1 MRSGALLA
9 VILGLAGGAAGHDL
23 YLMPERFV
31 AEPGTV
37 LGIAFENGDGFP
49 EGEAPVAPE
58 RLRDTRLIS
67 RAGTE
72 PFTGVI
78 AEKRRTRAAVRVPG
92 SGIAIL
98 TARTLPRFLELPP
111 EKFEA
116 YLEHEHLTDILAWR
130 REHGESGKPGR
141 ELYSKYVKSLV
152 RAGSSDGFWSE
163 RAGLL
168 VEFIPEADPYS
179 LRPGDAL
186 PVRLLM
192 GGAPAAGVAVE
203 SAWLEKRAGKTEFV
217 GRTAA
222 DGRIRVPLRAPGP
235 HRLHAIIMRRCDD
248 TAKAD
253 WESFWATLTFSV
265 SEKR

>member
-1 MRSGALLA
+1 MKNSTLLL
-9 VILGLAGGAAGHDL
+9 VSLGLVGGAAGHDL

-31 AEPGTV
+31 AEPGMV
-37 LGIAFENGDGFP
+37 LSIAFENGDGFP
-49 EGEAPVAPE
+49 EGEAPVAPD
-58 RLRDTRLIS
+58 RLRDARLIS

-72 PFTGVI
+72 PFTRMV
-78 AEKRRTRAAVRVPG
+78 AEQRRTRAEVRVPG
-92 SGIAIL
+92 AGIALL

-130 REHGESGKPGR
+130 REHGEEGKPGR

-152 RAGSSDGFWSE
+152 RAGRSDGFWSE

-168 VEFIPEADPYS
+168 IEFIPEADPYS

-186 PVRLLM
+186 PVRLLL

-203 SAWLEKRAGKTEFV
+203 SAWLDRGAGKTEFV
-217 GRTAA
+217 GRTDAA
-222 DGRIRVPLRAPGP
+222 GRIRVPLRAPGP

-248 TAKAD
+248 PAKAD

-265 SEKR
+265 SEGR

>member
-1 MRSGALLA
+1 MKSNALFL
-9 VILGLAGGAAGHDL
+9 VSLGLVGGAAGHDL
-23 YLMPERFV
+23 YLMPEWFTV
-31 AEPGTV
+31 EPGMV
-37 LGIAFENGDGFP
+37 VSIAFENGDGFP
-49 EGEAPVAPE
+49 EGEAPVAPD
-58 RLRDTRLIS
+58 RLRDTRLIC
-67 RAGTE
+67 RTGTE

-78 AEKRRTRAAVRVPG
+78 AEQRRTRAEVRVPG
-92 SGIAIL
+92 AGIAIL

-130 REHGESGKPGR
+130 RERGESGKPGR
-141 ELYSKYVKSLV
+141 ELYSKYVKSLI

-168 VEFIPEADPYS
+168 IEFVPEADPYS

-203 SAWLEKRAGKTEFV
+203 SAWLEKRAGRMELV
-217 GRTAA
+217 GRTDEA
-222 DGRIRVPLRAPGP
+222 GRIRVPLRAPGP
-235 HRLHAIIMRRCDD
+235 HRLHAIVMRRCDD
-248 TAKAD
+248 PARAD
-253 WESFWATLTFSV
+253 WESFWATLTFAV
-265 SEKR
+265 SEGR